1 MLTLSRSR
9 SSFSRCSSSH
19 LSLLLQVNGDRLEIE
34 AHTSVSK
41 LLAQLG
47 VGTKRVAVELN
58 LEIVPKST
66 YDSVVLKDGDRVEVV
81 GFVGG
86 G

>member
-1 MLTLSRSR
+1 
-9 SSFSRCSSSH
+9 
-19 LSLLLQVNGDRLEIE
+19 LLCQVNGESLEVAAGASI
-34 AHTSVSK
+34 SK
-41 LLAQLG
+41 LLIQLG